1 MPSFSPVDVVRPFPD
16 EPRVR
21 PAQLQWRRRQFL
33 SRDGDGAHFGVFDSF
48 KAARAWL
55 PNSPDLDDSALSE
68 YVDVRSKKAF
78 PYDYSFM
85 WWLDRALRDGASS
98 VLDIG
103 GSVGLHYYANCRYF
117 RMPDAPTWRAVEVPS
132 TVLTG
137 KHLAARNAASALSLS
152 ESLDE
157 SIGTPCEDVWI
168 SVDAIHYFED
178 ARPDQLL
185 KKCTRRPQHIL
196 LSQLPLYNGE
206 DFVTMQKIGE
216 GAFTPVHVYNR
227 ARFIQDI
234 KALGYTLWDRWA
246 VQDRSMDLRGYP
258 DRSFPSFTGLYFV
271 DSARMFKRSK
281 PLPS

>member
-1 MPSFSPVDVVRPFPD
+1 M
-16 EPRVR
+16 
-21 PAQLQWRRRQFL
+21 
-33 SRDGDGAHFGVFDSF
+33 FDSF

-55 PNSPDLDDSALSE
+55 PNSPEFDDAALSE
-68 YVDVRSKKAF
+68 HEDVRSKKAF

-103 GSVGLHYYANCRYF
+103 GSIGLHCDANCRYF
-117 RMPDAPTWRAVEVPS
+117 RMPDAPKWRVVEVPS
-132 TVLTG
+132 VVLAG
-137 KHLAARNAASALSLS
+137 KHLAARNAAAALSLS

-168 SVDAIHYFED
+168 AVNAIHYFED

-185 KKCTRRPQHIL
+185 KKCARRPQHIL

-216 GAFTPVHVYNR
+216 GAFAPVHVYNR

-246 VQDRSMDLRGYP
+246 VQDRSMELRGYP
-258 DRSFPSFTGLYFV
+258 ERSFPSFTGLYFV
-271 DSARMFKRSK
+271 DSTRMFKRCK